1 MFRISVVPQIALWGF
16 CLLLW
21 TDVVSAQGFR
31 LERQR
36 LTVARSQDWN
46 QWGLGELQEPLGEV
60 RQDVIEVT
68 PEGRI
73 LPRLIRKN
81 IDAVS
86 DAPTFK
92 HFIEGKVESFYINT
106 FKDGSDLF
114 AWGGIK
120 DAGSNVNQADNVIDR
135 ETDRFET
142 FWEPDLDR
150 PKSEWWVEID
160 LGRVVSAEK
169 VALRFVDEALGDPF
183 LQFKVLVSDGEFAFG
198 NRETLNYRVIGGT
211 TQGVKDQRVFEY
223 TLKPDQK
230 AEPDYTGAPI
240 QYVRIVVTDTNK
252 DRAEEITQ
260 EEYEALP
267 ARERGTIEYNLK
279 TFDDHQLQISRT
291 EFESVDPERQGTVRY
306 YRQERPR
313 LADVEVS
320 SVGENLAL
328 GIRNRGGKIEVSG
341 VEGHIPGNAFDGDYR
356 SFWKAQTF
364 LEVGPGSDRGGLMTI
379 DLGATFWIDTYRI
392 LPHRQL
398 LGYISRVSN
407 GATASD
413 GSLLWEIV
421 SPAEREI
428 NTASLRRFEDRID
441 ARQVRFFEFKH
452 IDGTGRSSGQYGA
465 QYAIGEIQFFGQG
478 YVPEVVLTSPLI
490 ELGGSRNMTRVE
502 WVGDTPPGTRIEIR
516 TQTGSEL
523 IPVKHFFDKGGKEV
537 TRDKY
542 YNQLAS
548 FQQGDST
555 LTFTAGVDWSPWS
568 KAYENSGDALL
579 SPSPRQFLKIQARL
593 LSDDPANFATLDS
606 LTVHFTDPIARQL
619 LAEVSPQIDVR
630 RVEPETFSVF
640 LRSIFVDQ
648 PVSQESPRFDEVRVV
663 ASQQTAMELLEV
675 RLGGRDKLLAGEAEV
690 FRVNGQAE
698 LINDIGEVIE
708 IIPTSADSLW
718 IKLPRLVEKDA
729 DRDLVYQRIAQE
741 GDEAPLDKQG
751 NALTRREYSQLTQDE
766 QGRIDYFQIIE
777 VDENG
782 TPTLERVENAT
793 YENLPFASQGPVR
806 YYRRL
811 FAGEEVELDNDGEP
825 LTQSSYNS
833 LSSSRRGTVL
843 SEGEMVELR
852 FRSRIFLNG
861 TTFTTQVTN
870 SAIPN
875 AWQQVDPGDAMERI
889 DGVGTSVFTPID
901 NRILHSLEI
910 TSNPFTPNGDGIND
924 RLQLVLSVLKIDVAR
939 QIQARFFTL
948 AGVEVSRVNTT
959 GVGGQ
964 QVLEW
969 DGLDAAGTRVP
980 PGLYLCHIWVD
991 TDSGAQNEL
1000 VRVVS
1005 LVY

>member
-16 CLLLW
+16 CLMLW
-21 TDVVSAQGFR
+21 TDVASAQGFR

-86 DAPTFK
+86 DAPTFR

-114 AWGGIK
+114 ARGGIK

-135 ETDRFET
+135 EADRFES

-198 NRETLNYRVIGGT
+198 NRETLNYRIIGGT

-223 TLKPDQK
+223 ILKPDQK

-252 DRAEEITQ
+252 DRAKEITQ

-267 ARERGTIEYNLK
+267 VRERGAIEYNLK
-279 TFDDHQLQISRT
+279 TFDDRQLQTSRT
-291 EFESVDPERQGTVRY
+291 EFENVDPERQGTVRY

-341 VEGHIPGNAFDGDYR
+341 VEGHIPANAFDGDYR

-579 SPSPRQFLKIQARL
+579 SPSPRQFLKIQTRL

-606 LTVHFTDPIARQL
+606 LIVHFTDPIARQL

-630 RVEPETFSVF
+630 RVEPDTFSVF

-648 PVSQESPRFDEVRVV
+648 PVSQRSPRFDEVRVV

-690 FRVNGQAE
+690 FRVNGQAG

-729 DRDLVYQRIAQE
+729 DRDFVYQRIAQE

-751 NALTRREYSQLTQDE
+751 NALTRREYSQLTSDE
-766 QGRIDYFQIIE
+766 QGRIDYFQIID
-777 VDENG
+777 VDDNG
-782 TPTLERVENAT
+782 VLVLERVEET
-793 YENLPFASQGPVR
+793 SYDNLPFAGQGPVR

-852 FRSRIFLNG
+852 FRSSIFLNG

-870 SAIPN
+870 STIPN

-910 TSNPFTPNGDGIND
+910 TPNPFTPNGDGIND

-939 QIQARFFTL
+939 QIQAQFFTL

-969 DGLDAAGTRVP
+969 DGLDAAGTHVP

-1005 LVY
+1005 VVY

>member
-1 MFRISVVPQIALWGF
+1 
-16 CLLLW
+16 
-21 TDVVSAQGFR
+21 
-31 LERQR
+31 
-36 LTVARSQDWN
+36 
-46 QWGLGELQEPLGEV
+46 
-60 RQDVIEVT
+60 
-68 PEGRI
+68 
-73 LPRLIRKN
+73 
-81 IDAVS
+81 
-86 DAPTFK
+86 
-92 HFIEGKVESFYINT
+92 
-106 FKDGSDLF
+106 
-114 AWGGIK
+114 
-120 DAGSNVNQADNVIDR
+120 
-135 ETDRFET
+135 
-142 FWEPDLDR
+142 
-150 PKSEWWVEID
+150 
-160 LGRVVSAEK
+160 
-169 VALRFVDEALGDPF
+169 
-183 LQFKVLVSDGEFAFG
+183 
-198 NRETLNYRVIGGT
+198 
-211 TQGVKDQRVFEY
+211 
-223 TLKPDQK
+223 
-230 AEPDYTGAPI
+230 
-240 QYVRIVVTDTNK
+240 
-252 DRAEEITQ
+252 
-260 EEYEALP
+260 
-267 ARERGTIEYNLK
+267 
-279 TFDDHQLQISRT
+279 
-291 EFESVDPERQGTVRY
+291 
-306 YRQERPR
+306 
-313 LADVEVS
+313 
-320 SVGENLAL
+320 
-328 GIRNRGGKIEVSG
+328 
-341 VEGHIPGNAFDGDYR
+341 
-356 SFWKAQTF
+356 
-364 LEVGPGSDRGGLMTI
+364 
-379 DLGATFWIDTYRI
+379 
-392 LPHRQL
+392 
-398 LGYISRVSN
+398 
-407 GATASD
+407 
-413 GSLLWEIV
+413 
-421 SPAEREI
+421 
-428 NTASLRRFEDRID
+428 
-441 ARQVRFFEFKH
+441 
-452 IDGTGRSSGQYGA
+452 
-465 QYAIGEIQFFGQG
+465 
-478 YVPEVVLTSPLI
+478 
-490 ELGGSRNMTRVE
+490 
-502 WVGDTPPGTRIEIR
+502 
-516 TQTGSEL
+516 
-523 IPVKHFFDKGGKEV
+523 
-537 TRDKY
+537 
-542 YNQLAS
+542 
-548 FQQGDST
+548 
-555 LTFTAGVDWSPWS
+555 
-568 KAYENSGDALL
+568 
-579 SPSPRQFLKIQARL
+579 
-593 LSDDPANFATLDS
+593 LDS